1 MLTTNKWLS
10 ASALGRWPLIT
21 GNLTLKCVGTLTKC
35 QYTAGG
41 RSRRGSPKAGT
52 TVVRFRRMLVDVWS
66 CRVVIIVMNSLI
78 IVFSSYYI
86 YDGSLYRPTPWTT
99 LVPLFRIFAKHRHF
113 QQGIKAR
120 WDTAHCR
127 LREFIHTP
135 SIRLFAN
142 DVIMIGSVRADWPAP
157 FSVTIGNPRADKLGR
172 NGFECIGRRCLV
184 DRERCVRATFMHS
197 AIENY
202 SMLHLQRWL
211 ECRGIKRFGTK
222 SLFMIISHNCQ
233 SCMCRQ

>member
-1 MLTTNKWLS
+1 MLLHHIFWYVCYKKLARHCDGRCS
-10 ASALGRWPLIT
+10 RVLG
-21 GNLTLKCVGTLTKC
+21 
-35 QYTAGG
+35 
-41 RSRRGSPKAGT
+41 
-52 TVVRFRRMLVDVWS
+52 
-66 CRVVIIVMNSLI
+66 
-78 IVFSSYYI
+78 
-86 YDGSLYRPTPWTT
+86 LYRCVILHVVSVRMHGVVLFT
-99 LVPLFRIFAKHRHF
+99 LLQRIPVEA
-113 QQGIKAR
+113 A
-120 WDTAHCR
+120 
-127 LREFIHTP
+127 
-135 SIRLFAN
+135 IRLFAN

-184 DRERCVRATFMHS
+184 DRERCVRATFMHG

>member
-1 MLTTNKWLS
+1 MHHSLCSNDTF
-10 ASALGRWPLIT
+10 
-21 GNLTLKCVGTLTKC
+21 VHH
-35 QYTAGG
+35 
-41 RSRRGSPKAGT
+41 SR
-52 TVVRFRRMLVDVWS
+52 TVHVHT
-66 CRVVIIVMNSLI
+66 IQHVMI
-78 IVFSSYYI
+78 
-86 YDGSLYRPTPWTT
+86 LYVYCK
-99 LVPLFRIFAKHRHF
+99 LAVS
-113 QQGIKAR
+113 
-120 WDTAHCR
+120 
-127 LREFIHTP
+127 

-157 FSVTIGNPRADKLGR
+157 FSVTIGHPRADKLGR
-172 NGFECIGRRCLV
+172 NCFKCIGRRCLV

>member
-1 MLTTNKWLS
+1 MHQTDLMACIVTT
-10 ASALGRWPLIT
+10 
-21 GNLTLKCVGTLTKC
+21 
-35 QYTAGG
+35 
-41 RSRRGSPKAGT
+41 
-52 TVVRFRRMLVDVWS
+52 
-66 CRVVIIVMNSLI
+66 
-78 IVFSSYYI
+78 
-86 YDGSLYRPTPWTT
+86 
-99 LVPLFRIFAKHRHF
+99 
-113 QQGIKAR
+113 
-120 WDTAHCR
+120 
-127 LREFIHTP
+127 

-157 FSVTIGNPRADKLGR
+157 FSVTIGNPRADKLRR

-184 DRERCVRATFMHS
+184 DRERYVRATFMHS

>member
-1 MLTTNKWLS
+1 MELPPPTESRRLMETTEKFCYYPPPPPTES
-10 ASALGRWPLIT
+10 HASA
-21 GNLTLKCVGTLTKC
+21 
-35 QYTAGG
+35 
-41 RSRRGSPKAGT
+41 
-52 TVVRFRRMLVDVWS
+52 
-66 CRVVIIVMNSLI
+66 
-78 IVFSSYYI
+78 
-86 YDGSLYRPTPWTT
+86 
-99 LVPLFRIFAKHRHF
+99 
-113 QQGIKAR
+113 
-120 WDTAHCR
+120 
-127 LREFIHTP
+127 
-135 SIRLFAN
+135 IRLFAN

-222 SLFMIISHNCQ
+222 SRFMIISHNCQ

>member
-1 MLTTNKWLS
+1 MVLGLS
-10 ASALGRWPLIT
+10 SA
-21 GNLTLKCVGTLTKC
+21 
-35 QYTAGG
+35 
-41 RSRRGSPKAGT
+41 RGSIFNQSERTGGSSADQSEPFSRHTEFQPIRAKVA
-52 TVVRFRRMLVDVWS
+52 
-66 CRVVIIVMNSLI
+66 RVLTNQTRSPGIQ
-78 IVFSSYYI
+78 
-86 YDGSLYRPTPWTT
+86 RA
-99 LVPLFRIFAKHRHF
+99 VPLMVA
-113 QQGIKAR
+113 
-120 WDTAHCR
+120 DSAHSIDVSQR
-127 LREFIHTP
+127 ADSAHA
-135 SIRLFAN
+135 IRLFAN

-233 SCMCRQ
+233 SCMCR

>member
-1 MLTTNKWLS
+1 MSSFNWKVHNVVTLNMDNGTVTALT
-10 ASALGRWPLIT
+10 
-21 GNLTLKCVGTLTKC
+21 GTL
-35 QYTAGG
+35 
-41 RSRRGSPKAGT
+41 
-52 TVVRFRRMLVDVWS
+52 
-66 CRVVIIVMNSLI
+66 
-78 IVFSSYYI
+78 
-86 YDGSLYRPTPWTT
+86 
-99 LVPLFRIFAKHRHF
+99 
-113 QQGIKAR
+113 
-120 WDTAHCR
+120 
-127 LREFIHTP
+127 
-135 SIRLFAN
+135 IRLFAN

-202 SMLHLQRWL
+202 SMLHLGLQRWL

-233 SCMCRQ
+233 SCMCRQYHVIK